1 MPILD
6 RPRVLVVDDERNM
19 RNMLELGLAQHGFD
33 VTSAADG
40 AEALNRVREESFDAI
55 VLDVM
60 MPRID
65 GTSLVPMLRRITE
78 APIIMLSARKE
89 APDQIAALTA
99 GADDYVGKPFDLGEL
114 AARLHSRLRRP
125 LLAKRDTL
133 AYGGIALDHAARAA
147 EFNGTPLELTAR
159 EFDVLAVLVRE
170 PGRVFTREQLIDKVW
185 GFDAAVEPNV
195 VETYISYLRTKLDK
209 AGGSGLIRT
218 IRRVGYT
225 LRNAPPAGG
234 VQGGVRI
241 TQ

>member
-1 MPILD
+1 MPIHD
-6 RPRVLVVDDERNM
+6 RPRVLVVDDERHM
-19 RNMLELGLAQHGFD
+19 RNMLEIGLGQHGFD
-33 VTSAADG
+33 VTTASDG
-40 AEALNRVREESFDAI
+40 ADALSRVRTSAFDAI

-89 APDQIAALTA
+89 SLDQIAALTA

-114 AARLHSRLRRP
+114 AARLHSRMRRP
-125 LLAKRDTL
+125 QLAKRDTL
-133 AYGGIALDHAARAA
+133 SYAQIVMDSASREV
-147 EFNGTPLELTAR
+147 EFRGKPLELTAR
-159 EFDVLAVLVRE
+159 EFDLLAMLLRE

-209 AGGSGLIRT
+209 AGGRGLIRT

-225 LRNAPPAGG
+225 LRED
-234 VQGGVRI
+234 
-241 TQ
+241 

>member
-6 RPRVLVVDDERNM
+6 KPHVLVVDDEPNM
-19 RNMLELGLAQHGFD
+19 RSMLELGLEQHGFD
-33 VTSAADG
+33 VHSAADG
-40 AEALNRVREESFDAI
+40 AVALQKVREHAFDAI

-65 GTSLVPMLRRITE
+65 GTSLVPMLRRLTE

-125 LLAKRDTL
+125 RLAKRDTL
-133 AYGGIALDHAARAA
+133 MYGGIALDMSARKA
-147 EFNGTPLELTAR
+147 EFRGTELALTVR
-159 EFDVLAVLVRE
+159 EFDLLATLVRE
-170 PGRVFTREQLIDKVW
+170 PGRVFTREQLIDAAW
-185 GFDAAVEPNV
+185 GAETAVEPNV
-195 VETYISYLRTKLDK
+195 VETYVSYLRGKLEPI
-209 AGGSGLIRT
+209 GGRGLIRT

-225 LRNAPPAGG
+225 LRDG
-234 VQGGVRI
+234 
-241 TQ
+241 

>member
-1 MPILD
+1 MPIAD
-6 RPRVLVVDDERNM
+6 RPRVLVVDDERHM

-33 VTSAADG
+33 VTTAGDG
-40 AEALNRVREESFDAI
+40 VEALAHVRDATFDAI

-65 GTSLVPMLRRITE
+65 GTSLVPMLRRVTE

-89 APDQIAALTA
+89 SPDQIAALTA

-125 LLAKRDTL
+125 QLAKRDMLTY
-133 AYGGIALDHAARAA
+133 AGIAMDNASREVEYSGA
-147 EFNGTPLELTAR
+147 PVPLTAR
-159 EFDVLAVLVRE
+159 EFDLLAMLVRE

-185 GFDAAVEPNV
+185 GYDAAVEPNV
-195 VETYISYLRTKLDK
+195 VETYISYLRGKLEK
-209 AGGSGLIRT
+209 AGARGLIRT

-225 LRNAPPAGG
+225 LRDSALE
-234 VQGGVRI
+234 
-241 TQ
+241 